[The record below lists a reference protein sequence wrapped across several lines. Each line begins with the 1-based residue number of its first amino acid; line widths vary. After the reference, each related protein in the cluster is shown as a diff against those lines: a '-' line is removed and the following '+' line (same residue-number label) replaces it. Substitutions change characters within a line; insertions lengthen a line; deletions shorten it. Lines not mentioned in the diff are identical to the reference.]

1 MQLTDWS
8 NLDLIFGVV
17 KHQGWCS
24 YPFINGLQARS
35 EPVSLLAGIKRPRN
49 TSVTVI
55 SDNSHEFTSLWH
67 FYRTFTP
74 ITFAEMGENTRFVN
88 RNDINDKNK

>member
-35 EPVSLLAGIKRPRN
+35 EPVSLLAGIKRPRI
-49 TSVTVI
+49 TSVAPI
-55 SDNSHEFTSLWH
+55 SDNSYNQHLWMSLVELTH
-67 FYRTFTP
+67 PYFPLKSP
-74 ITFAEMGENTRFVN
+74 IS
-88 RNDINDKNK
+88 KNHKYC

>member
-35 EPVSLLAGIKRPRN
+35 EPVSLLAGIKRPRI
-49 TSVTVI
+49 TSVAVI
-55 SDNSHEFTSLWH
+55 SDNSYNQHLGTSLV
-67 FYRTFTP
+67 RTYSP
-74 ITFAEMGENTRFVN
+74 IISAKIANF
-88 RNDINDKNK
+88 KKP

>member
-35 EPVSLLAGIKRPRN
+35 EPVSLLAGIKRPRI
-49 TSVTVI
+49 TSVAVI
-55 SDNSHEFTSLWH
+55 SDNSYNQHLFPTLVE
-67 FYRTFTP
+67 P
-74 ITFAEMGENTRFVN
+74 INH
-88 RNDINDKNK
+88 

>member
-49 TSVTVI
+49 TFIAVI
-55 SDNSHEFTSLWH
+55 SDSSHNRDLSATFLGPCTDH
-67 FYRTFTP
+67 FCQN
-74 ITFAEMGENTRFVN
+74 ERF
-88 RNDINDKNK
+88 RKT